1 MSESLFQI
9 SCPSCEAVFAV
20 TDPELIGQIVACPKC
35 GGMILVEAAQDAAN
49 ERVGEATQDAAE
61 AQNRQTTRNG
71 ENEENAAKSRIGE
84 DAQNKRDAQNAA
96 QVPIGGETRVAEET
110 QGEDDEAETTANEET
125 ASGKEGRRVGKL
137 VGGGVAL
144 LLIGAAAFLATK
156 NVREGVAPDV
166 ETGVETKA
174 GQNGEDGTN
183 AASDN
188 DADDVGG
195 FAPFALEPRTGADSE
210 TSELATLFSESAGE
224 DAEDAGNSE
233 ATSVGED
240 GQDGGDKGNSEERG
254 EVANLTTGESNNKL
268 EDEEPSGDAQRE
280 ESQNEKKN
288 ENGEGEAIKRD
299 GELSENET
307 SETTENENR
316 PEINDLREGVEG
328 LEEDEALGDLNGL
341 DDLGDLGDLEGLGEE
356 DALENVDQ
364 EASSENKLAGSN
376 ASTGFNE
383 ADFERANQ
391 NDDPESAEET
401 VEVDW
406 SEVASTTNPTL
417 QGALPTLRRERKEID
432 VDARLALPIKSIEFP
447 TSPVA
452 ALRIL
457 SEFTGVSI
465 VPDLETFVLTRSG
478 MNATLDLAL
487 RDVTAGEALEKVAEL
502 LKWEVCKEK
511 ERILIRPSEG
521 ASDAL
526 VEERFDVAD
535 LTSPLGKEN
544 ASTNLEK
551 FELPNNLTPETLAAL
566 IRSTV
571 APESWSENGGRAT
584 LRVDGSTLIIGQNAQ
599 NREKTRILL
608 EGLRAVRALEPLT
621 DASPERIIPEKLGW
635 ENLMKKTT
643 FAPLTPPALQNA
655 VEIIE
660 NSQKLQV
667 FWDDAALNEAGVG
680 RDATTAARVEGGSVD
695 ALLSEALEPLNA
707 NYLILGEKLIFITDA
722 ATAEN
727 YRTVEIFS
735 LIDEKGRKPTL
746 DEARALVAELKQAIA
761 PASWTETNDKNSV
774 VGENAREEKTFE
786 GDESGAPLPK
796 ENGEIEEEGEGREEA
811 QNAPINQVGEG
822 GEVGETGGSA
832 LDAVVWLDVESS
844 CLIIRQSQPNQ
855 RALRRWLN
863 ARLVNSAS
871 EVKKGERVNQEE

>member
-49 ERVGEATQDAAE
+49 ERIGEATQDAPE
-61 AQNRQTTRNG
+61 AQNKQTARNNENG
-71 ENEENAAKSRIGE
+71 ENAVKSRVSE
-84 DAQNKRDAQNAA
+84 DAQNQRDAQNAA
-96 QVPIGGETRVAEET
+96 NVPIGEETRVAEER
-110 QGEDDEAETTANEET
+110 QGEDDETETAANEE
-125 ASGKEGRRVGKL
+125 AARGKEGRRVGKL

-144 LLIGAAAFLATK
+144 LLVGAAAFLATK
-156 NVREGVAPDV
+156 NVRKGAAPDF
-166 ETGVETKA
+166 ETGVEIGVETKV
-174 GQNGEDGTN
+174 GQNSEGEGNT
-183 AASDN
+183 ASDN
-188 DADDVGG
+188 DANDDVGG

-210 TSELATLFSESAGE
+210 TSELATSFSESAGE
-224 DAEDAGNSE
+224 DAGNGEAARVGEDRQDGEDAGNSE
-233 ATSVGED
+233 EW
-240 GQDGGDKGNSEERG
+240 G
-254 EVANLTTGESNNKL
+254 EVANLTTGESNNKSL
-268 EDEEPSGDAQRE
+268 ENEETNGDAQRE
-280 ESQNEKKN
+280 EGQNREKG
-288 ENGEGEAIKRD
+288 ENKEDGTIGQD
-299 GELSENET
+299 GELSENES

-316 PEINDLREGVEG
+316 PEIAGLREGLEG
-328 LEEDEALGDLNGL
+328 LDEDGM
-341 DDLGDLGDLEGLGEE
+341 LGDLEGLGSLGDLSDLDEE
-356 DALENVDQ
+356 DAPENVD
-364 EASSENKLAGSN
+364 EEVSSEDKLAGSN

-447 TSPVA
+447 ASPVA

-502 LKWEVCKEK
+502 LKWEVCREK
-511 ERILIRPSEG
+511 ERILIRPSGG
-521 ASDAL
+521 ASDSL

-551 FELPNNLTPETLAAL
+551 FELPNNLTSETLAAL

-584 LRVDGSTLIIGQNAQ
+584 LRVDGSTLVIGQNAQ

-621 DASPERIIPEKLGW
+621 DAAPERIIPEKLGW
-635 ENLMKKTT
+635 ENLTKKTT

-680 RDATTAARVEGGSVD
+680 RDATTAVRVEGGSVD

-707 NYLILGEKLIFITDA
+707 NYLILGEKIIFITDA

-735 LIDEKGRKPTL
+735 LIDEKGKKPTL

-786 GDESGAPLPK
+786 GDESETSLPK
-796 ENGEIEEEGEGREEA
+796 ENGEIEEDGEGREET
-811 QNAPINQVGEG
+811 QNAPISQVGEG
-822 GEVGETGGSA
+822 GEVRGTGEGT

-871 EVKKGERVNQEE
+871 KAVKGEQVNKGE